1 MYARAN
7 GIRIHYRVDGRAGAP
22 WVTFVTGIA
31 NDVTM
36 WDGQVPALERDFR
49 ILRYDSRG
57 HGGTEA
63 TEGDYGFDTLIG
75 DLLGLWDALGIRQS
89 HLVGLG
95 LGGSTVI
102 GVGIDH
108 SDRLLSLVPCAC
120 RADMTPEFAAVWP
133 GYVKIV
139 KANGMEGMVEQT
151 VQRWFTDDFKAANPQ
166 VLDSVRRQIRGT
178 DPLGYYGC
186 IAAFVTLSFGDRIDR
201 ISVPT
206 LFITGADD
214 SRGGPPEIVQ
224 VLADKV
230 PGARHVSIPNAAHIC
245 NIQNP
250 DAFNETLGG
259 FLRDQPV

>member
-1 MYARAN
+1 MHVKAN
-7 GIRIHYRVDGRAGAP
+7 GIQIHYGIDGQAGAP

-49 ILRYDSRG
+49 ILRFDSRG

-63 TEGDYGFDTLIG
+63 TEGDYSFNTLIG

-120 RADMTPEFAAVWP
+120 RADMTPEFAAVRP
-133 GYVKIV
+133 GYVETV

-151 VQRWFTDDFKAANPQ
+151 VQRWFKAANPE

-178 DPLGYYGC
+178 DPLGY
-186 IAAFVTLSFGDRIDR
+186 FVTLSFEDRIDR

-214 SRGGPPEIVQ
+214 PRGGPPAIVQ
-224 VLADKV
+224 RLADKV

-259 FLRDQPV
+259 FLRAQLA